1 MQRNALAT
9 DAASFQDGPPNPLH
23 PGWMDA
29 VRAHRGEEI
38 IVWALLWPQLAPVC
52 HCCKRFFC
60 QRNHPPL
67 ASFAMHADYALIEI
81 HIAQPE
87 VDQLASSHT
96 GVNAYR
102 NKA

>member
-1 MQRNALAT
+1 
-9 DAASFQDGPPNPLH
+9 
-23 PGWMDA
+23 
-29 VRAHRGEEI
+29 
-38 IVWALLWPQLAPVC
+38 
-52 HCCKRFFC
+52 
-60 QRNHPPL
+60 
-67 ASFAMHADYALIEI
+67 MHADYALIEI